1 MLPEACE
8 FLGIEPEYIKSG
20 LEEFRGAKRRFDRL
34 GKTETGV
41 DVVDDYAHHPT
52 EIKTTLETAKK
63 MGYNNVW
70 VAFQPHTYTR
80 TAAFLEQFA
89 SALKT
94 ADRVM
99 ITDIYPAREKYDGT
113 MHACDLARL
122 IPGVVYMNDM
132 DAMKRYILSNAKP
145 GDLVITMGA
154 GNICDLGYSLTQK

>member
-1 MLPEACE
+1 
-8 FLGIEPEYIKSG
+8 
-20 LEEFRGAKRRFDRL
+20 
-34 GKTETGV
+34 
-41 DVVDDYAHHPT
+41 
-52 EIKTTLETAKK
+52 

-70 VAFQPHTYTR
+70 VAFSAPHLYPYSCV
-80 TAAFLEQFA
+80 LEQFA

-154 GNICDLGYSLTQK
+154 GNICDLGYCLHKK

>member
-1 MLPEACE
+1 M
-8 FLGIEPEYIKSG
+8 
-20 LEEFRGAKRRFDRL
+20 
-34 GKTETGV
+34 
-41 DVVDDYAHHPT
+41 DDYAHHPT

>member
-1 MLPEACE
+1 MGSLFSPTLIPVQLR
-8 FLGIEPEYIKSG
+8 FWNNSPLH
-20 LEEFRGAKRRFDRL
+20 LKRL
-34 GKTETGV
+34 TE
-41 DVVDDYAHHPT
+41 
-52 EIKTTLETAKK
+52 
-63 MGYNNVW
+63 
-70 VAFQPHTYTR
+70 
-80 TAAFLEQFA
+80 
-89 SALKT
+89 
-94 ADRVM
+94 VM